1 MIIIVVYHL
10 LTMHFC
16 SRFDKQGF
24 RTEFQLDLMEKVRGR
39 LKKTGI
45 WNVDAG
51 VNYTLTSE
59 EIGTQI
65 SEKLANK
72 TLRVVTTPVPSC
84 SHLTTV
90 ACCTVLYF
98 MRSLRWRPLCSTRV
112 VAQQKLTYDP
122 RSLLINTIDFSKL

>member
-1 MIIIVVYHL
+1 
-10 LTMHFC
+10 
-16 SRFDKQGF
+16 
-24 RTEFQLDLMEKVRGR
+24 MEKVRGR

-45 WNVDAG
+45 WNVEAG

-90 ACCTVLYF
+90 ASCSVLYS
-98 MRSLRWRPLCSTRV
+98 MQSLRWRPLFDACGRPAET
-112 VAQQKLTYDP
+112 D
-122 RSLLINTIDFSKL
+122 I